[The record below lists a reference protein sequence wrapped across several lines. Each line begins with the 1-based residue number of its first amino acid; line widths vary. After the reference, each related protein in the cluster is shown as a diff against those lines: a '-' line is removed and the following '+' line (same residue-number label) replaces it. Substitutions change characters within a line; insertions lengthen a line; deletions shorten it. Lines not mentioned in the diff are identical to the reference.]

1 MLPYAEW
8 TALLGSGLTCFL
20 VMTKRAFCLR
30 VYADGLMMGV
40 FILSVFLASE
50 WNVIFP
56 TITIPTLSLTP
67 PIESWIRRTDI
78 TRLTWEMPGMQ
89 KRHFFQKFGI
99 SVCCLGAST
108 CQDGKPK
115 IRVRSHPILNLHS
128 TKWLKITPATLWGLD
143 RVTVTSN
150 FPATFGSEAF
160 RVIRAS
166 QVTTDGSTCHFDFSS
181 GKPRARFLFFFHFSG
196 QNYEFFRTSIW
207 CTCPCI
213 Q

>member
-1 MLPYAEW
+1 MFLPPPQFCGKRVAPLPFHFTLNSSLKTTDRFRLVSEASLFVKVDQCNKIFFPFYIFDDLMLPYAEW
-8 TALLGSGLTCFL
+8 TALLGRGLTCFL

-128 TKWLKITPATLWGLD
+128 TKWLKITPATL
-143 RVTVTSN
+143 
-150 FPATFGSEAF
+150 
-160 RVIRAS
+160 
-166 QVTTDGSTCHFDFSS
+166 
-181 GKPRARFLFFFHFSG
+181 
-196 QNYEFFRTSIW
+196 
-207 CTCPCI
+207 
-213 Q
+213 